1 MSWLPDSLRSK
12 SLRSKLYDFH
22 INITHILYKKVL
34 ENLPDKSKI
43 LEAGIGNGACVE
55 KNADLIKN
63 KGFEIDG
70 IDIDTEYLDVCNE
83 RIVKCDL
90 TSQVTYKE
98 QDLLKMDD
106 TKKYDYIFFM
116 ESYPVIPVDIMKMM
130 MDKCKSLLLSKGKV
144 LFVHNLV
151 DKKNWLVN
159 FIKPRVVNIPFIQVD
174 FGRLTTHT
182 EFDDFIQSVNY
193 EISEKTLVLD
203 ADINTNYNLKLPE
216 FINTYYTM
224 KQYSIECVP
233 K

>member
-1 MSWLPDSLRSK
+1 MSIKSNSLHS
-12 SLRSKLYDFH
+12 SSWRSKLYDF
-22 INITHILYKKVL
+22 INNNTHILYKNVL

-43 LEAGIGNGACVE
+43 LEVGIGNGICVE
-55 KNADLIKN
+55 KNAELIKT
-63 KGFEIDG
+63 KKFEIDG
-70 IDIDTEYLDVCNE
+70 IDIDTEYLEVCNE
-83 RIVKCDL
+83 RIVKCEL
-90 TSQVTYKE
+90 TSQVTSRQ

-130 MDKCKSLLLSKGKV
+130 MDKCKTLLTSEGKV
-144 LFVHNLV
+144 IFVHNLV

-159 FIKPRVVNIPFIQVD
+159 FIKPRIVHIPFVQVD

-193 EISEKTLVLD
+193 KISQKTLVLYV
-203 ADINTNYNLKLPE
+203 DINTNYNLKLPN
-216 FINTYYTM
+216 FVNSYYTM
-224 KQYSIECVP
+224 KQYSIECMP

>member
-1 MSWLPDSLRSK
+1 
-12 SLRSKLYDFH
+12 LRSKLYDFH
-22 INITHILYKKVL
+22 INNTHILYKKVI
-34 ENLPDKSKI
+34 ENLPEKSKV
-43 LEAGIGNGACVE
+43 LEVGIGNGSCVE

-70 IDIDTEYLDVCNE
+70 IDIDTEYLDACNE

-90 TSQVTYKE
+90 TSQVTAKE

-130 MDKCKSLLLSKGKV
+130 MDKCKSLLASNGKV
-144 LFVHNLV
+144 IFVHNLV

-159 FIKPRVVNIPFIQVD
+159 YIKPRVVNIPLVQVD
-174 FGRLTTHT
+174 FGRLTTHA

-193 EISEKTLVLD
+193 EISQKTLALD
-203 ADINTNYNLKLPE
+203 ADINTNYNIKLPN
-216 FINTYYTM
+216 FINTFYTM

>member
-1 MSWLPDSLRSK
+1 MSTK
-12 SLRSKLYDFH
+12 SSSWRSKLYDFH
-22 INITHILYKKVL
+22 NNNTHILYKNVL

-43 LEAGIGNGACVE
+43 LDVGIGNGAPVE

-70 IDIDTEYLDVCNE
+70 IDIDTEYLGVCNA
-83 RIVKCDL
+83 RIVSCDL
-90 TSQVTYKE
+90 TSQVTAKE

-130 MDKCKSLLLSKGKV
+130 MDKCKTLLTSEGKV
-144 LFVHNLV
+144 IFVHNLV

-159 FIKPRVVNIPFIQVD
+159 FIKPRVVHVPFIQVD

-193 EISEKTLVLD
+193 EISQKTLVLD
-203 ADINTNYNLKLPE
+203 ADINTIYNLKLPN
-216 FINTYYTM
+216 FVNSYYTM
-224 KQYSIECVP
+224 NQYSIECVP